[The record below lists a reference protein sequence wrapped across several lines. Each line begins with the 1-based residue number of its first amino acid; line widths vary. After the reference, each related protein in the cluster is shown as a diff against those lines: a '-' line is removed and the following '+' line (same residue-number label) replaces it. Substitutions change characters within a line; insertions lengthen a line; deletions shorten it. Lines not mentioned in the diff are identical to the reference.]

1 MDTRKIDLLN
11 YLTELIILDNPP
23 RVKIDPC
30 RYRKAVLDCLLT
42 ETDSFVDQLV
52 RYYNQRYIKAGSDG
66 GSPLDKQALDLV
78 W

>member
-1 MDTRKIDLLN
+1 MNTRKIDLLN

-42 ETDSFVDQLV
+42 EADSFLEQLV
-52 RYYNQRYIKAGSDG
+52 SYYNQRYLKTGSYAKD
-66 GSPLDKQALDLV
+66 PLDKLVPDLI
-78 W
+78 